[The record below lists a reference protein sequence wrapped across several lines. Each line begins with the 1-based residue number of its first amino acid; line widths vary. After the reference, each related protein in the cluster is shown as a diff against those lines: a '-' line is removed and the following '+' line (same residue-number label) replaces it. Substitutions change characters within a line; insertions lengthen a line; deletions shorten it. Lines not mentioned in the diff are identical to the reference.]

1 MLKHNQL
8 SIKISFVIV
17 CSPIR
22 FVACLFTPFLMISF
36 LWGLSLPTV
45 VRNDRR
51 KKISKQKRESSSPVE
66 YVWTTIR
73 QLILKQKSLR
83 WLLLWNPMLKL
94 VSFDV
99 FSITLMTQKTKADEI
114 YWFYVIF
121 ILGSRRACWNADF
134 YLQIN

>member
-121 ILGSRRACWNADF
+121 ILGSRRVCWNADF